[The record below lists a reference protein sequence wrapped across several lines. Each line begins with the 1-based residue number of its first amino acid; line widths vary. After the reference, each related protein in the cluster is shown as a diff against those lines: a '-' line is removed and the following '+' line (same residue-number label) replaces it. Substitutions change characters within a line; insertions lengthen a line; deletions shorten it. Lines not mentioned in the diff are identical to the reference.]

1 MAKFYFNFRQGAS
14 YQVDDTGCEFGSVEE
29 AYLSAFASA
38 QDMWREL
45 MIQRQDPTLCAF
57 EIMDDQGRDLFVLP
71 FPEVLDVCR
80 GRTPRPFTDSTMPSH
95 IHLALENRRTAQRVL
110 HEVTSAANETRATL
124 RETWDLLAQVGRIGV
139 G

>member
-29 AYLSAFASA
+29 AYLGAFASA

-57 EIMDDQGRDLFVLP
+57 EVMDEQGRDLFVLP
-71 FPEVLDVCR
+71 FSEVLDVCR
-80 GRTPRPFTDSTMPSH
+80 GRTPRPFAGSTMPSDMH
-95 IHLALENRRTAQRVL
+95 RALENRRTAQRVL
-110 HEVTSAANETRATL
+110 NEVTSAVTETRATL
-124 RETWDLLAQVGRIGV
+124 RETWDLLAQVGRISAG
-139 G
+139 